1 MISFIANPAALVG
14 AKPLHL
20 LSQTA
25 LRKRELAY
33 GRQSRL
39 ITPPA
44 KRNRAF
50 PTGNALLYI
59 SLSSVVFGRVR
70 PFRAHP
76 VFVLR
81 KNLRNKS

>member
-1 MISFIANPAALVG
+1 M
-14 AKPLHL
+14 
-20 LSQTA
+20 

-33 GRQSRL
+33 GRRNSL

-50 PTGNALLYI
+50 PTGKALLYI

-70 PFRAHP
+70 PQGRTLFLFHHGW
-76 VFVLR
+76 VYV
-81 KNLRNKS
+81 KTYHRNSL